1 MNARAVTL
9 QTVCCEGHNVTLVAM
24 DAFPVE
30 PVDEVG
36 DPLTNQTPGNYWVA
50 SPDSYIVRR
59 YSTYDSLPATPPP
72 QPGSVRP
79 WSWDFLN
86 SINISSAV
94 LGAAASP
101 ATAPCEVLGAMQP
114 LPETTV
120 TLCLNITAHPAPDGP
135 AI

>member
-1 MNARAVTL
+1 MAS
-9 QTVCCEGHNVTLVAM
+9 
-24 DAFPVE
+24 
-30 PVDEVG
+30 
-36 DPLTNQTPGNYWVA
+36 LTQYWPC

-135 AI
+135 DHVGGQQCGW